1 MLRNVKSL
9 PLDIT
14 DKDWL
19 IQTNVSYEDNQ
30 NLKHVGRWSV
40 SVAKTEQ
47 NETWSKLRKLYK
59 TGALPGCKY
68 IMSSTAA
75 SPQKFGVIL
84 AFFDKSMDETYIK
97 KCGQMLLDKLN
108 YKPPLGVTG
117 IYYKSK
123 TVRPEKKWLY
133 RLDLPAGDSDSD

>member
-9 PLDIT
+9 PLDIS

-47 NETWSKLRKLYK
+47 NKTWSKLRKLYK

-68 IMSSTAA
+68 ITSSTAA

-84 AFFDKSMDETYIK
+84 AFFDKRKDETYIK
-97 KCGQMLLDKLN
+97 ECGQMLLDK
-108 YKPPLGVTG
+108 
-117 IYYKSK
+117 
-123 TVRPEKKWLY
+123 E
-133 RLDLPAGDSDSD
+133 